1 MKPEEA
7 IDIIKRMH
15 KGAPTTDQYE
25 ALELAYEAFEK
36 QTKKVALRI
45 CGAMGEKYECPE
57 CGSGLRDTDLFAGH
71 CKWCGQAIRENNN
84 FTIRLEDISEV
95 LQNPEQEN

>member
-25 ALELAYEAFEK
+25 ALELAYEALEK
-36 QTKKVALRI
+36 QTPKVALPS
-45 CGAMGEKYECPE
+45 C
-57 CGSGLRDTDLFAGH
+57 
-71 CKWCGQAIRENNN
+71 
-84 FTIRLEDISEV
+84 
-95 LQNPEQEN
+95 

>member
-25 ALELAYEAFEK
+25 ALELAYEALEK
-36 QTKKVALRI
+36 QTPKVALPSCWAVSYTHLTLPTNSR
-45 CGAMGEKYECPE
+45 
-57 CGSGLRDTDLFAGH
+57 
-71 CKWCGQAIRENNN
+71 
-84 FTIRLEDISEV
+84 V
-95 LQNPEQEN
+95 

>member
-25 ALELAYEAFEK
+25 ALEMAYKALEK
-36 QTKKVALRI
+36 QISKIAPEILGAL
-45 CGAMGEKYECPE
+45 GEKYECPE
-57 CGSGLRDTDLFAGH
+57 CGSGLRDIDLFAGY
-71 CKWCGQAIRENNN
+71 CKWCGQAIRGN
-84 FTIRLEDISEV
+84 
-95 LQNPEQEN
+95 

>member
-25 ALELAYEAFEK
+25 ALELAYEALE
-36 QTKKVALRI
+36 TNSEG
-45 CGAMGEKYECPE
+45 C
-57 CGSGLRDTDLFAGH
+57 FAKLLGNGR
-71 CKWCGQAIRENNN
+71 KIRM
-84 FTIRLEDISEV
+84 
-95 LQNPEQEN
+95 P